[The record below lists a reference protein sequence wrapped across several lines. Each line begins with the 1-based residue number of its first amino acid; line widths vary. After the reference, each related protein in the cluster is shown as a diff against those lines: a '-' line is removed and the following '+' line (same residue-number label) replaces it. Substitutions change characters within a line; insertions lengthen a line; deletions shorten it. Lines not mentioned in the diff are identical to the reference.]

1 LYSPTLNIFPIVI
14 PFKLANN
21 EEIIPGG
28 SLQEAFMSSIISI
41 SRKINI
47 LLGVIL
53 LFSLVGRAQPVQS
66 ASYDLYVDNEGDY
79 NDAAHWACTSALN
92 DCSLRAAIT
101 WANSNTMNSYK
112 IHVPAGTYRLSRHGT
127 AEYSNST
134 GDLNILNVT
143 DLIGAGPGKTIID
156 GDNSDRVVNIS
167 EPSIY
172 FAMHGMTIQNGNEP
186 SVGGGGVVVNSDSF
200 LYDLIIIN
208 NTTGSNGGG
217 IWASNNGALWLSN
230 SLVSNNIANH
240 GGGVYGSNEVHLSYV
255 TLSNNHAHQ
264 FGGALVTIFDGSA
277 ITNSTLSNNDT
288 DGSGGSIYLN
298 GTATLNHTTVYG
310 PSSPDHPAIIVYDDL
325 TVSTSI
331 LSSTT
336 SGYTCFIYT
345 GITMTSGGNNLA
357 SDNTC
362 NLVGTGDH
370 PSTDPRFGPIQ
381 MAFGFMPVYTLLS
394 DSLAID
400 GGITGDIYNTDQR
413 FHSRKDGDGDG
424 IVKSDIGAFE
434 YEPYHRYI
442 PLIFKAP

>member
-1 LYSPTLNIFPIVI
+1 VI

-21 EEIIPGG
+21 EVIITGG
-28 SLQEAFMSSIISI
+28 SIQEAFMSSRTPI
-41 SRKINI
+41 SRKINF

-53 LFSLVGRAQPVQS
+53 LFSLMGITQPVQS

-79 NDAAHWACTSALN
+79 NDAAHWACTSAIN

-101 WANSNTMNSYK
+101 RANTDTVNSYK
-112 IHVPAGTYRLSRHGT
+112 IHIPAGTYRLTRHGT
-127 AEYSNST
+127 TEYNNST

-143 DLIGAGPGKTIID
+143 DLIGAGPGKTILD
-156 GDNSDRVVNIS
+156 GDNSDRVMNIS

-186 SVGGGGVVVNSDSF
+186 SAGGGGIVVGSNSF

-208 NTTGSNGGG
+208 NTTGGNGGG
-217 IWASNNGALWLSN
+217 IWASNDGALWLFN
-230 SLVSNNIANH
+230 SLVSNNIALN
-240 GGGVYGSNEVHLSYV
+240 GGGIYGSNEVHLSYV
-255 TLSNNHAHQ
+255 TLNNNHAHQ
-264 FGGALVTIFDGSA
+264 FGGGLMTIFNGSA
-277 ITNSTLSNNDT
+277 IANSTLSNNNT

-298 GTATLNHTTVYG
+298 GTTTLNHTTIHG
-310 PSSPDHPAIIVYDDL
+310 PSSPDHPAIAVYWTL

-336 SGYTCFIYT
+336 SGYTCYIYT
-345 GITMTSGGNNLA
+345 GTTITSGGNNLA

-362 NLVGTGDH
+362 NLIGTGDH

-381 MAFGFMPVYTLLS
+381 LAFGFMPVYTLLS

-400 GGITGDIYNTDQR
+400 GGITDDIYHTDQR

-442 PLIFKAP
+442 PLIFKTP